1 MAAYIFVAVYSAIN
15 ILWLIWA
22 LFGTDGLAV
31 FDTAELIGFVG
42 PIIGIISLIVLQ
54 CSVRIGRFSVVE
66 NTLCILTICAW
77 FFIDWYV
84 IFLASAAV

>member
-42 PIIGIISLIVLQ
+42 PIIGIISLIV
-54 CSVRIGRFSVVE
+54 
-66 NTLCILTICAW
+66 
-77 FFIDWYV
+77 
-84 IFLASAAV
+84 